1 MSDELLKIEKA
12 EPFQVAPNIT
22 FEARLKAKGII
33 ALGKEKQKDDDK
45 DFKETLLIDEVLE
58 AENNG

>member
-1 MSDELLKIEKA
+1 MIDETLKIA
-12 EPFQVAPNIT
+12 ITEPLKVDLSVKLAT
-22 FEARLKAKGII
+22 FLRTKKVIK
-33 ALGKEKQKDDDK
+33 LGKEKVDDDK